1 MKSVF
6 GRLWTKLPLLLLLS
20 FFGVAS
26 IKAYIKIQTT
36 VIGYRIG
43 QKKQNEAELLEKQ
56 SYLKMELAKLT
67 TKQNL
72 IEMTQRN
79 DNNPAKQVWASH

>member
-6 GRLWTKLPLLLLLS
+6 GRLWTKLPLVLLLS
-20 FFGVAS
+20 FFAVATF
-26 IKAYIKIQTT
+26 KAYIKIQTT

-43 QKKQNEAELLEKQ
+43 QKKQSEAELLEKQ
-56 SYLKMELAKLT
+56 SYLKMELAKVT
-67 TKQNL
+67 TKQHL
-72 IEMTQRN
+72 IELSERN